1 MRRLFSTTKHFTVLA
16 PAANTTNIDFF
27 YCSQFTTNN
36 DHLDNGHKEQNSRQ
50 PETRIMKGELLTIV
64 KSSRSSFYQSFSSL
78 FTNYLEVYLRRY
90 MLLRK
95 RRSCECRHCRCLARM
110 AIALSRRST
119 FEKIQYTKHPK
130 HPSLLNKPLQ
140 TVCSS
145 WFSRSH
151 FLDACIMFVS
161 HQFTPGYT
169 SVSYS
174 LRLSQSGICGR
185 QRPQK

>member
-1 MRRLFSTTKHFTVLA
+1 MCIRDS
-16 PAANTTNIDFF
+16 
-27 YCSQFTTNN
+27 
-36 DHLDNGHKEQNSRQ
+36 
-50 PETRIMKGELLTIV
+50 
-64 KSSRSSFYQSFSSL
+64 
-78 FTNYLEVYLRRY
+78 YLEVYLRRY

-151 FLDACIMFVS
+151 FFDACIMFVS

-169 SVSYS
+169 SVTYS

-185 QRPQK
+185 QCPQKWTKGGSYSRCPLPSLLNPRPFFPSSLSHTRFDALYAG

>member
-1 MRRLFSTTKHFTVLA
+1 MF
-16 PAANTTNIDFF
+16 
-27 YCSQFTTNN
+27 
-36 DHLDNGHKEQNSRQ
+36 
-50 PETRIMKGELLTIV
+50 
-64 KSSRSSFYQSFSSL
+64 
-78 FTNYLEVYLRRY
+78 
-90 MLLRK
+90 LRK

-169 SVSYS
+169 SVTYS

-185 QRPQK
+185 QRPRKWTKGGSYSRRPLPSLPNPLPFSLPPYPIPNSTPSTQANYKYLSYISSVFLIYTSMYMVVKFLFKTIQSSFATLT